1 MLTKHN
7 IITVIIVSI
16 INDVGLYDNTLKIYK
31 QLYDE
36 DKKIQTL
43 RLLTLLKLIKHTYNI
58 KREDIYKLFEK
69 DDNITNITLLHLAY
83 LLSADVD
90 IDKSMGGVF
99 EDKETMIDNLYKA
112 SCNFLSYVYN
122 VRKKYNELT
131 PGLSIDEQISLSV
144 KI

>member
-16 INDVGLYDNTLKIYK
+16 INDVGLYDNTLKIYQ

-69 DDNITNITLLHLAY
+69 DDEITNITLLHLAY
-83 LLSADVD
+83 LLSADIDVD
-90 IDKSMGGVF
+90 NSMNGVF